1 MVEEYLLLVEQKE
14 ENAFQFLTKAA
25 TKVNI
30 TLAGDVG
37 TELLAGFMVIEMKK
51 YTFTKEER
59 LCSKR
64 LIDDLFH
71 NGSSFVVYPFRVVFL
86 VKPDNPNQ
94 EFPVQVITS
103 VPKKRFKRAVDR
115 NYLKRLMRES
125 YRLEKHQL
133 YSILKDHSLNLLL
146 AIQYVSNEK
155 LSLET
160 LQSKLQQLIGKLKN
174 EISKSNLG
182 EGN

>member
-37 TELLAGFMVIEMKK
+37 TELLDGFMVIEMKK

-86 VKPDNPNQ
+86 LKP
-94 EFPVQVITS
+94 E
-103 VPKKRFKRAVDR
+103 
-115 NYLKRLMRES
+115 
-125 YRLEKHQL
+125 
-133 YSILKDHSLNLLL
+133 
-146 AIQYVSNEK
+146 
-155 LSLET
+155 
-160 LQSKLQQLIGKLKN
+160 SKLQQLIGKLKN